1 MPKTT
6 YDVLT
11 EIEDAGLLTDA
22 VRKELIPI
30 TSIMHKQVYELFLMY
45 SRDEKKSSA
54 VLSASVESQISV
66 RSVWYIIKK
75 MES

>member
-22 VRKELIPI
+22 VRQELIPI